1 MQRNRN
7 IRKVVLPPNAVEHTS
22 NIQRRP
28 ISRHFEKETPAQ
40 AARLRRNSRRR
51 IVKAEPELHN
61 DNIQYTTVEKIF
73 KDETIYIIGGGPS
86 LKNFDFSKLIGSKTI
101 AINKA
106 LLFHSQADV
115 LYWTDSRFYS
125 WHKNEIDNY
134 KGLKF
139 TIKTGGRYTTD
150 IKILKKGKAFGIET
164 DPQTVAHGNNSGYAA
179 INLAYHLGAS
189 RIILLGFDM
198 GGNSQSTHFHDGYP
212 AKAAPDSMYKE
223 KFIPGFN
230 QLNSELKDSSIS
242 ILNASPSSKLTVFPK
257 ITLEQAL
264 SFR

>member
-7 IRKVVLPPNAVEHTS
+7 IRKIILPPATVGHTS

-28 ISRHFEKETPAQ
+28 IPKHFEKETPAQ
-40 AARLRRNSRRR
+40 AARIRRNSRRR
-51 IVKAEPELHN
+51 IVEAEPELHK
-61 DNIQYTTVEKIF
+61 DKIEYTTVEKIF
-73 KDETIYIIGGGPS
+73 KDETVYIIGGGPS
-86 LKNFDFSKLIGSKTI
+86 LKNFDFRKLIGSKTI

-139 TIKTGGRYTTD
+139 TIKTGGKYTTD

-198 GGNSQSTHFHDGYP
+198 GGNNQSTHFHDGYP

>member
-1 MQRNRN
+1 MQRNRK
-7 IRKVVLPPNAVEHTS
+7 IRKVILPPNEVDRSS

-28 ISRHFEKETPAQ
+28 IDEHFERTTPTQ
-40 AARLRRNSRRR
+40 AARLLRNGRRR
-51 IVKAEPELHN
+51 IVETKPELHE
-61 DNIQYTTVEKIF
+61 DNIQYTTIEKIF

-86 LKNFDFSKLIGSKTI
+86 LKNFDFRKLIGSKTI

-125 WHKNEIDNY
+125 WYKNEIDNY

-139 TIKTGGRYTTD
+139 TVKAGSQYTTD

-164 DPQTVAHGNNSGYAA
+164 DPQVIAHGNNSGYAA
-179 INLAYHLGAS
+179 INLAYHLGVK

-198 GGNSQSTHFHDGYP
+198 GGNNLGTHFHDGYP
-212 AKAAPDSMYKE
+212 ARAAPDSMYAE

-230 QLNSELKDSSIS
+230 QLNSELKDSGIS